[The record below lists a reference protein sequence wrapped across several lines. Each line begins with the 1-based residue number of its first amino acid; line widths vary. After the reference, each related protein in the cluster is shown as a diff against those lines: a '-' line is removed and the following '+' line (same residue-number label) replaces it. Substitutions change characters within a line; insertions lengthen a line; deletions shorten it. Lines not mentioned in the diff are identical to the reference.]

1 MSKKV
6 NCGSFDLDTKL
17 ALPVYF
23 SDHRYVIIEASLTK
37 SDLFRVPIEVVY
49 KELFELC
56 PER

>member
-6 NCGSFDLDTKL
+6 NCGSFDLGTKL

-49 KELFELC
+49 KELC